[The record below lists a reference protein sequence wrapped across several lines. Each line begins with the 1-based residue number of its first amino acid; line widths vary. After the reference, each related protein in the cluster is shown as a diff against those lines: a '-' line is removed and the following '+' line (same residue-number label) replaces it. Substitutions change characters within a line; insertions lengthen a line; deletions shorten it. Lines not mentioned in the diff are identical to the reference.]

1 MGNTRLIISAAIFF
15 SVVLFGLVGRWVY
28 PIDPI
33 SRVGGRLQPPSREF
47 SLGTDVQGRDILAQ
61 LIHGTGTSLAIG
73 VTAAGIASA
82 IAVAIGVISG
92 YMGGLIDELLMASAN
107 IVLAFPAILLL
118 LVIVVFVPVRSPMVV
133 AILIGFTSWPWPAR
147 AIRAQIMSLKER
159 EFVFLSRMVGW
170 HGTRIALVDLLPN
183 MLAYVFTT
191 SVVVMSAAM
200 LAEAGLTMIGV
211 GVTKGTSL
219 GMMLFWAQMSD
230 AVRRGL
236 YWLFIPPGGVLTI
249 VCASLLLLATS
260 LDQLFNPRLRER

>member
-1 MGNTRLIISAAIFF
+1 MGNIRLIISSAIFLA
-15 SVVLFGLVGRWVY
+15 VLLFGLVGRWVY
-28 PIDPI
+28 PVEPL

-47 SLGTDVQGRDILAQ
+47 PLGTDVQSRDVLAQ
-61 LIHGTGTSLAIG
+61 LIHGTGTSLSIG
-73 VTAAGIASA
+73 VTAATIVAA
-82 IAVAIGVISG
+82 IAGLIGIISG
-92 YMGGLIDELLMASAN
+92 YRGGLIDELLMASAN

-118 LVIVVFVPVRSPMVV
+118 LVVAVFVPVRSPMVV
-133 AILIGFTSWPWPAR
+133 AILIGFTSWPGLAR
-147 AIRAQIMSLKER
+147 AIRSQIMSLKAR
-159 EFVFLSRMVGW
+159 EFVFLSRMAGW
-170 HGTRIALVDLLPN
+170 SGSRMALVDLLPN
-183 MLAYVFTT
+183 MMAYVLT
-191 SVVVMSAAM
+191 SAVVVMSAAM

-219 GMMLFWAQMSD
+219 GVMLFWAQMSD